1 MGIDYWNRTKQYIT
15 AVTEWTNAMTE
26 PLPEHIAGLLMQ
38 AASDQMT
45 ADGIAAWFENSIKAY
60 KPFHKHQ
67 INQPFLR

>member
-1 MGIDYWNRTKQYIT
+1 
-15 AVTEWTNAMTE
+15 MTE

-45 ADGIAAWFENSIKAY
+45 ADGIAAWFEDPTKAY
-60 KPFHKHQ
+60 RTFHGHQ